1 METFKLYL
9 TIAGGIIAILLFGC
23 FILFS
28 LNKQASRFVK
38 YLLAYAAFIAGIGLL
53 LYLFPKAS
61 VYIAILAVV
70 GWMLIIVMGSRKLD
84 AYHQDPP
91 DPE

>member
-1 METFKLYL
+1 MENLKPYL
-9 TIAGGIIAILLFGC
+9 IIAGGIIAIFLFGC

-28 LNKQASRFVK
+28 LSKQASRFVK
-38 YLLAYAAFIAGIGLL
+38 YLMAYTAFIVGIGLL

-61 VYIAILAVV
+61 VYITILAIA
-70 GWMLIIVMGSRKLD
+70 GWMLIVVLGSRKVD
-84 AYHQDPP
+84 ATHRDPP